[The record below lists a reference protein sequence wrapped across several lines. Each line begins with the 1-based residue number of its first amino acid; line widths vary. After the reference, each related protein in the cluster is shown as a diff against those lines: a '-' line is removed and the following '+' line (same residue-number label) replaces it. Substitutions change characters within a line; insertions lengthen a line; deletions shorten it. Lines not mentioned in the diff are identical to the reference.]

1 MNTALDMLFVSP
13 FVALL
18 VPGIRWTFWWC
29 VVAALLLAEFFSP
42 FAFGLETLALL
53 GGWLFVRAMITFIDT
68 SSMVSVV
75 IAFVTG
81 IVVEVA
87 LITTFFVFEHGTLTS
102 ALALRGGVFA
112 LRQFLAGLFVFA
124 LIMGL
129 RAAYAVGIYAMA
141 EEKNPFA

>member
-18 VPGIRWTFWWC
+18 VPGMRRMFWWC
-29 VVAALLLAEFFSP
+29 VGAAVLLAEFFSP
-42 FAFGLETLALL
+42 FPFGLKALALM
-53 GGWLFVRAMITFIDT
+53 GGWLFVRALITFFDM
-68 SSMVSVV
+68 SSIVSIV
-75 IAFVTG
+75 IAFCLG
-81 IVVEVA
+81 IMVEVG
-87 LITTFFVFEHGTLTS
+87 LITMFFMFDYGGGAG
-102 ALALRGGVFA
+102 ALVLRGSVFA

-129 RAAYAVGIYAMA
+129 RAAYAVGVYALA